1 LIQINFYLMDYKNF
15 NLYKGLSRIIEI
27 FFWLAVVF
35 SIFVFIVIFNDGGIK
50 MVWFPIIIIGIA
62 YIVKLILYYILDGF
76 ANKN

>member
-1 LIQINFYLMDYKNF
+1 MDYKNF

-50 MVWFPIIIIGIA
+50 MIWVPTVIIGIA

>member
-1 LIQINFYLMDYKNF
+1 MDYKNF